1 MELVSDNFGD
11 VWFVF
16 STQQE
21 ICILDSPSIGAAQEH
36 LSPLAWYTAFYH
48 FTRNAFE
55 T

>member
-21 ICILDSPSIGAAQEH
+21 LFTFYSPSIGAAQEH
-36 LSPLAWYTAFYH
+36 LSPLAWYCCILALYQ
-48 FTRNAFE
+48 E
-55 T
+55 GV